1 MKISGVFQMKQ
12 FSVAHENCAMRVN
25 TDGCL
30 LGAVAG
36 ADIDID
42 GSYHI
47 LDIGTGSGVIALQ
60 LAQRF
65 PGSFI
70 DAVEIHGPS
79 AKEATK
85 NFKSSPWPDRM
96 VCYHEPIQEFDTSTQ
111 YDLIVSN
118 PPFFEHGPTRA
129 DEGVANARHALT
141 LDFKALL
148 EHTSKV
154 LKDTGSFWC
163 VLPFNRLEALIE
175 AGFEEHLF
183 PKHILSISPK
193 GKKSPNR
200 AIVALSKTNS
210 SETVKRDLVIYKSD
224 NSYTEET
231 KTLLEPFYLY
241 L

>member
-1 MKISGVFQMKQ
+1 MKQ
-12 FSVAHENCAMRVN
+12 FSVVHENCAMRVN

-36 ADIDID
+36 KGIQNDE
-42 GSYHI
+42 SYHI

-65 PGSFI
+65 PESFI

-85 NFKSSPWPDRM
+85 NFKSSPWSDRM
-96 VCYHEPIQEFDTSTQ
+96 VCYHQAIQEFDTSTQ

-154 LKDTGSFWC
+154 LKDSGSFWC
-163 VLPFNRLEALIE
+163 VLPFNRLEAFIE

-193 GKKSPNR
+193 SEKPPNR
-200 AIVALSKTNS
+200 AIVALYKTNS
-210 SETVKRDLVIYKSD
+210 SETVKKELVIYESD
-224 NSYTEET
+224 NSYTKET
-231 KTLLEPFYLY
+231 KTLLGPFYLY